1 MRLPVEQ
8 DCNKHVGSNPTP
20 PKFYNLSSA
29 KLALHL
35 QSCIWEKHIVSLNLK
50 DLIQNILTEH
60 HVLLRRELPRL
71 ELLLGEI
78 ISEFGAQNQKLC
90 EAFETFKKVKAKIE
104 IHLGDEEQFLF
115 PACLKLE
122 NGEAADQIG
131 DEVKAG
137 PNLLDRLV
145 EMESEHENSGK
156 AFEAI
161 LIVVNSIAVDE
172 ERADGLCH
180 QFITGLA
187 AVIADLKVHVQKEND
202 QVHPRARQLLSI
214 VYP

>member
-8 DCNKHVGSNPTP
+8 DCKKHVGSNPTP

-35 QSCIWEKHIVSLNLK
+35 QSCVWEKHIVAMSFK

-78 ISEFGAQNQKLC
+78 TSEFGAQNQKLC
-90 EAFETFKKVKAKIE
+90 EAFETFKKVKSKIE

-122 NGEAADQIG
+122 NIEVGSQSI
-131 DEVKAG
+131 DEVTAG
-137 PNLLDRLV
+137 PNLLERLV

-161 LIVVNSIAVDE
+161 LAVVKSIAADE
-172 ERADGLCH
+172 DRADGICH
-180 QFITGLA
+180 QFVAGLA
-187 AVIADLKVHVQKEND
+187 VVIADLKVHVQKENE
-202 QVHPRARQLLSI
+202 QVHPRARQLLSQL
-214 VYP
+214 

>member
-1 MRLPVEQ
+1 MAM
-8 DCNKHVGSNPTP
+8 S
-20 PKFYNLSSA
+20 
-29 KLALHL
+29 
-35 QSCIWEKHIVSLNLK
+35 LK

-78 ISEFGAQNQKLC
+78 TSEFGAQNQKLC
-90 EAFETFKKVKAKIE
+90 EAFGTFKKVKSKIE

-122 NGEAADQIG
+122 NIEVGSQSI
-131 DEVKAG
+131 DEVTAG
-137 PNLLDRLV
+137 PNLLERLV

-161 LIVVNSIAVDE
+161 LTVVKSIAADE
-172 ERADGLCH
+172 DRADGICH
-180 QFITGLA
+180 QFVAGLA
-187 AVIADLKVHVQKEND
+187 SVIADLKVHVQKENE
-202 QVHPRARQLLSI
+202 QVHPRARQLLSQL
-214 VYP
+214 

>member
-8 DCNKHVGSNPTP
+8 DCNMHVGSNPTP

-78 ISEFGAQNQKLC
+78 TSEFGAQNQKLC

-104 IHLGDEEQFLF
+104 IHLCDEEQFLF

-172 ERADGLCH
+172 ERADGICH

>member
-78 ISEFGAQNQKLC
+78 TSEFGAQNQKLC

-104 IHLGDEEQFLF
+104 IHLCDEEQFLF

-202 QVHPRARQLLSI
+202 QVHPRARQLLSA
-214 VYP
+214 V

>member
-78 ISEFGAQNQKLC
+78 TSEFGAQNQKLC

-131 DEVKAG
+131 DEMKAG
-137 PNLLDRLV
+137 PNLLERLV

-161 LIVVNSIAVDE
+161 LIVVNSIAVDG

-202 QVHPRARQLLSI
+202 QVHPRARQLLSA
-214 VYP
+214 V

>member
-35 QSCIWEKHIVSLNLK
+35 QSCIWEKHIVALNLK

-78 ISEFGAQNQKLC
+78 TSEFGAQNQKLC

>member
-78 ISEFGAQNQKLC
+78 TSEFGAQNQKLC

-161 LIVVNSIAVDE
+161 LVVVNSIAVDE
-172 ERADGLCH
+172 ERANGICH

>member
-35 QSCIWEKHIVSLNLK
+35 QSCIWEKHIVALNLK

-78 ISEFGAQNQKLC
+78 TSEFGAQNQKLC

-122 NGEAADQIG
+122 NGEEADQIG

>member
-1 MRLPVEQ
+1 VA
-8 DCNKHVGSNPTP
+8 
-20 PKFYNLSSA
+20 LS
-29 KLALHL
+29 
-35 QSCIWEKHIVSLNLK
+35 LK
-50 DLIQNILTEH
+50 ELIQNILMEH

-78 ISEFGAQNQKLC
+78 AAEYGAENQKLC
-90 EAFETFKKVKAKIE
+90 EAFETFKKVKCKIE

-122 NGEAADQIG
+122 NGEAADQIS

-156 AFEAI
+156 AFETI
-161 LIVVNSIAVDE
+161 LAVVNAVAVTEDS
-172 ERADGLCH
+172 ADGICH
-180 QFITGLA
+180 QFAAGLA
-187 AVIADLKVHVQKEND
+187 SVIADLKVHVQKENE
-202 QVHPRARQLLSI
+202 QVHPRARQLLSA
-214 VYP
+214 V

>member
-1 MRLPVEQ
+1 MA
-8 DCNKHVGSNPTP
+8 
-20 PKFYNLSSA
+20 LS
-29 KLALHL
+29 
-35 QSCIWEKHIVSLNLK
+35 LK
-50 DLIQNILTEH
+50 ELIQNILMEH

-78 ISEFGAQNQKLC
+78 ADEYGAQNQKLC
-90 EAFETFKKVKAKIE
+90 EAFETFKKVKCKIE

-122 NGEAADQIG
+122 DSEVSDLAIVEAT
-131 DEVKAG
+131 AG
-137 PNLLDRLV
+137 PNLLERLV

-161 LIVVNSIAVDE
+161 LAVVNAVAVTE
-172 ERADGLCH
+172 NSADGICH
-180 QFITGLA
+180 QFADGLA

-202 QVHPRARQLLSI
+202 QVHPRARQLLSA
-214 VYP
+214 V

>member
-1 MRLPVEQ
+1 
-8 DCNKHVGSNPTP
+8 
-20 PKFYNLSSA
+20 
-29 KLALHL
+29 
-35 QSCIWEKHIVSLNLK
+35 VSLNLK

>member
-78 ISEFGAQNQKLC
+78 TSEFGAQNQKLC

-202 QVHPRARQLLSI
+202 QVHPRARQLLSA
-214 VYP
+214 V

>member
-1 MRLPVEQ
+1 MA
-8 DCNKHVGSNPTP
+8 
-20 PKFYNLSSA
+20 LS
-29 KLALHL
+29 
-35 QSCIWEKHIVSLNLK
+35 LK
-50 DLIQNILTEH
+50 DLIHNILTEH

-78 ISEFGAQNQKLC
+78 AAEYGVQNQKLC
-90 EAFETFKKVKAKIE
+90 EAFETFKKVKCKIE

-122 NGEAADQIG
+122 NGEAVDQIS

-161 LIVVNSIAVDE
+161 LAVVNAVDE
-172 ERADGLCH
+172 ESADGICH
-180 QFITGLA
+180 QFAAGLA
-187 AVIADLKVHVQKEND
+187 AVIADLKVHVQKENE

-214 VYP
+214 VCR

>member
-35 QSCIWEKHIVSLNLK
+35 QSCIWEKHIVALNLK

-78 ISEFGAQNQKLC
+78 TSEFGAQNQKLC

-131 DEVKAG
+131 DEMKAG

-161 LIVVNSIAVDE
+161 LIVVNSIAVDG